1 MIMKKEQSTLKKEM
15 VTPKLIEGEATE
27 PLLSQEVPE
36 DESKVNTIADSPIH
50 RIFSK
55 EMFEKAVPCAAK
67 PNISTRSGSGGGI
80 VIVNSKNGIRVE
92 FCKAILSILGNPE
105 RVTFLFLDDSMIIK
119 NSADNNGFH
128 IRPMGVR
135 KVIYSADLVKE
146 VTEKYSLDFSS
157 CCCKS
162 FSEYNTF
169 EGVDN
174 AVAIQMK

>member
-1 MIMKKEQSTLKKEM
+1 MIKKEEVIDQKIME
-15 VTPKLIEGEATE
+15 EEATE
-27 PLLSQEVPE
+27 SLRSQGVPE

-55 EMFEKAVPCAAK
+55 EMFDKAVPCAAK

-80 VIVNSKNGIRVE
+80 AIVNSKNGIRVE
-92 FCKAILSILGNPE
+92 FCKTILNMLGNPE
-105 RVTFLFLDDSMIIK
+105 KVKFLFLDDCLAIQ
-119 NSADNNGFH
+119 NSSDNNAFH
-128 IRPMGVR
+128 IRPMGAR

-146 VTEKYSLDFSS
+146 LTEKYSLDFSD

-162 FSEYNTF
+162 FSEYNAI
-169 EGVDN
+169 EGVEN